1 MFLKAFVSVLF
12 FLFFTFVGNAQ
23 DCTLDIG
30 GKNAEMV
37 VKVFQLN
44 ESQNTQMEAW
54 SAELAITNKV
64 IEEDIQKMFDS
75 EPQSSPEEL
84 TKLAEKY
91 SVLKSRMVNN
101 AYEADKKLLATFN
114 ERQYE
119 RYLQLCNEAI
129 RTPIKVTPVVAKDS
143 IVDPE

>member
-1 MFLKAFVSVLF
+1 MYLKAFLPVLF
-12 FLFFTFVGNAQ
+12 FSFFTYVGSAQ

-37 VKVFQLN
+37 IKVFQLN
-44 ESQNTQMEAW
+44 ESQIAQMEAW
-54 SAELAITNKV
+54 SAELAITNKA
-64 IEEDIQKMFDS
+64 IEDDIQKMFDS

-91 SVLKSRMVNN
+91 RALKSKMVLNSR
-101 AYEADKKLLATFN
+101 EADKKLLETFN
-114 ERQYE
+114 EKQYE

-129 RTPIKVTPVVAKDS
+129 RTPIKVIPIGVRDS
-143 IVDPE
+143 IVTPE